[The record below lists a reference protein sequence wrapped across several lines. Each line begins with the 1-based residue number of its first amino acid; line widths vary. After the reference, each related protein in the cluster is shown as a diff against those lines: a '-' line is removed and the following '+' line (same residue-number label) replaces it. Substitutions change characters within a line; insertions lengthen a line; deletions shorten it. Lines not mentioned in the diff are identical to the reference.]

1 MVALRLTLLALGL
14 GFFAYLV
21 ATTGLQTLLAPVQ
34 SLSWWLLL
42 VVVFPA
48 ALVVT
53 LDTFGWRFAFR
64 RNLASFLTLLS
75 VRLAGE
81 AFNATTP
88 TASVGGEPVKAYL
101 LRPGVP
107 LEEGLASVIV
117 SKTTSVLAQG
127 FFLVTGIALA
137 LVALP
142 QASPLLKGMT
152 WLAAVEALALGGF
165 VLVQQK
171 GCFGGGLRLLRGLGL
186 SWGGERDEG
195 VERLDRSLSAFYQN
209 HRGRLTLSLLF
220 HFGGWV
226 AGSFEVYLILHLMG
240 ISISLIT
247 VLVIEAFAAAIKS
260 AAFLI
265 PAGLGALEGG
275 NMALF
280 AAFGFGAGI
289 GLSVTLV
296 RRVRELTWVAA
307 GLVALSF
314 FRTAAA
320 APEGA

>member
-1 MVALRLTLLALGL
+1 MVALRLILLALGL

-21 ATTGLQTLLAPVQ
+21 ATTGPETLLVSIQ
-34 SLSWWLLL
+34 SLSWWLL
-42 VVVFPA
+42 VVVAFPA
-48 ALVVT
+48 AMVVI

-64 RNLASFLTLLS
+64 RNLASFLTLFS

-81 AFNATTP
+81 ALNATTP

-101 LRPGVP
+101 LQPRVP

-117 SKTTSVLAQG
+117 AKTTAVLAQG
-127 FFLVTGIALA
+127 FFLVVGIALA
-137 LVALP
+137 FVALP

-152 WLAAVEALALGGF
+152 WLAAAEALALGGF
-165 VLVQQK
+165 VLVQQR
-171 GCFGGGLRLLRGLGL
+171 GCFGGGLRFLRGLGL
-186 SWGGERDEG
+186 SWGKRGDEG
-195 VERLDRSLSAFYQN
+195 AHRLDRALSAFYQD
-209 HRGRLTLSLLF
+209 HRGRLALSLLF

-226 AGSFEVYLILHLMG
+226 AGSLEVYLILHFMG

-247 VLVIEAFAAAIKS
+247 ALVIEAFAAAIKS

-265 PAGLGALEGG
+265 PGGLGALEGG
-275 NMALF
+275 NMAVF
-280 AAFGFGAGI
+280 AALGLGTGI

-296 RRVRELTWVAA
+296 RRVRELSWVAA

-314 FRTAAA
+314 FRTAPP
-320 APEGA
+320 APESA

>member
-1 MVALRLTLLALGL
+1 MVLVRLILLALGL

-21 ATTGLQTLLAPVQ
+21 ATTGLETLLTSIQ

-42 VVVFPA
+42 VVAFPA

-64 RNLASFLTLLS
+64 RNLASFLTLFS

-101 LRPGVP
+101 LRPRVP
-107 LEEGLASVIV
+107 LEEGLVSVIV
-117 SKTTSVLAQG
+117 AKTTSVLAQG
-127 FFLVTGIALA
+127 FFLVVGIALA
-137 LVALP
+137 FVAMP

-165 VLVQQK
+165 VLAQQK
-171 GCFGGGLRLLRGLGL
+171 GLLGGGLRLLRGLGL
-186 SWGGERDEG
+186 SWRGERDEG
-195 VERLDRSLSAFYQN
+195 VERLDFALSAFYRN

-226 AGSFEVYLILHLMG
+226 AGSLEVYLILHFMG
-240 ISISLIT
+240 ISISLVT
-247 VLVIEAFAAAIKS
+247 ALVIEAFAAAIKS

-275 NMALF
+275 NMAVF
-280 AAFGFGAGI
+280 AAFGLGAGI

-314 FRTAAA
+314 FRA
-320 APEGA
+320 APHAPKSA

>member
-1 MVALRLTLLALGL
+1 MAAIRLSLLALGV

-21 ATTGLQTLLAPVQ
+21 VTTGPQILLASMQ
-34 SLSWWLLL
+34 SLSWWLVV

-48 ALVVT
+48 TLVAT
-53 LDTFGWRFAFR
+53 LDTFGWLFAFR
-64 RNLASFLTLLS
+64 RNLASLPTLLF

-101 LRPGVP
+101 LRPRVP
-107 LEEGLASVIV
+107 LEDGLASVIV

-127 FFLVTGIALA
+127 FFLVAGIALA
-137 LVALP
+137 LIALP
-142 QASPLLKGMT
+142 QASPLLKGMA
-152 WLAAVEALALGGF
+152 WLAAAEALALGGF

-171 GCFGGGLRLLRGLGL
+171 GCFGGGLRFLRRLGL
-186 SWGGERDEG
+186 SLGGARDEG
-195 VERLDRSLSAFYQN
+195 AQRLDRALSNFYRH

-226 AGSFEVYLILHLMG
+226 AGSLEVYLILHLMG

-265 PAGLGALEGG
+265 PGGLGALEGG
-275 NMALF
+275 NMAVF
-280 AAFGFGAGI
+280 AAFGLGAGI

-307 GLVALSF
+307 GLVALSL
-314 FRTAAA
+314 FRAFRP
-320 APEGA
+320 APEST